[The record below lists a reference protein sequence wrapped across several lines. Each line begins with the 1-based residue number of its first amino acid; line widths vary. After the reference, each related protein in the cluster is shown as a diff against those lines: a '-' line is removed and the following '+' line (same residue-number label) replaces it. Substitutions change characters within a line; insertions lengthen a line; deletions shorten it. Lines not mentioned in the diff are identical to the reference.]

1 MNKDMLN
8 TLIERRS
15 IRSYK
20 KTQITDEELEA
31 VLKAGQYAP
40 TGRNRMSTQ
49 FVAIQNKEL
58 IARLSEWNAA
68 VMGTDSDPFYG
79 APTVIL
85 VLADSN
91 INTYREDGALALG
104 NMMNAAYAAG
114 LGSCWINRAREMFSS
129 SEGKELL
136 REWGLSESLE
146 GIGFCILGYPD
157 CIAPS
162 PVPRREDQILIIK

>member
-1 MNKDMLN
+1 MNTEVINALTK
-8 TLIERRS
+8 RRS

-20 KTQITDEELEA
+20 STQITNEELEV

-49 FVAIQNKEL
+49 FVVIQNSKL
-58 IARLSEWNAA
+58 IARLSKWNAA
-68 VMGTDSDPFYG
+68 IMGTDKDPFYG

-91 INTYREDGALALG
+91 VSTYREDGALALG

-114 LGSCWINRAREMFSS
+114 LGSCWINRAREMFSCT
-129 SEGKELL
+129 EGKELL

-146 GIGFCILGYPD
+146 GTGFCILGYPD
-157 CIAPS
+157 CEMPAPA
-162 PVPRREDQILIIK
+162 PRREDQIHVIK

>member
-1 MNKDMLN
+1 MNKDAFDF
-8 TLIERRS
+8 LIERRS

-20 KTQITDEELEA
+20 KAQITDEELET

-49 FVAIQNKEL
+49 FVAIQNKAL
-58 IARLSEWNAA
+58 IARLSEWNASI
-68 VMGTDSDPFYG
+68 MGTDSDPFYG

-104 NMMNAAYAAG
+104 NMMNAAYTAG

-129 SEGKELL
+129 SEGKDLL

-157 CIAPS
+157 CELPKPI
-162 PVPRREDQILIIK
+162 PRREDQILLIK